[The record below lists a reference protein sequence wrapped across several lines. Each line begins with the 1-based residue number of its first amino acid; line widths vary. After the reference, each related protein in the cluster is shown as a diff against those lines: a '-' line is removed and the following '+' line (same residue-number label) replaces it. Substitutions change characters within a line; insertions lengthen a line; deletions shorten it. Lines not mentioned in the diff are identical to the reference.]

1 MYTQRRSKL
10 KRDEFRS
17 IDNDFK
23 TIYDNLRA
31 EQEALNAKMQSAR
44 GDAIKHVQEVI
55 DAFHLLRSELKFEDD
70 HQAKSP
76 AEKRRGPASIK
87 YRTPNG
93 IEWTGK
99 GNMKRE
105 FRDYL
110 LSQGLTPEDKDLFL
124 TPQFMK

>member
-1 MYTQRRSKL
+1 M
-10 KRDEFRS
+10 
-17 IDNDFK
+17 DNDFK

-31 EQEALNAKMQSAR
+31 EQDALNAKMQSAR

-105 FRDYL
+105 VRAFLEANNMKR
-110 LSQGLTPEDKDLFL
+110 EDLEQFL
-124 TPQFMK
+124 TEQFKK